1 MTTPPEPTS
10 AQPHPPGAPL
20 ASWRTLRRA
29 LVRIGAS
36 ALILVLLFRFLPL
49 GQVWDALRLLPA
61 QLWLAVLAG
70 YLLAHTVAI
79 GKWRLMV
86 NLAGA
91 GLSYPQAARCY
102 LMGLFATLFLPSVV
116 GGDVVRASLALR
128 LGRSQAAVLLGSL
141 LDRILDFT
149 SLILLMAVGAAFVPG
164 AMSPASRRVFI
175 LAAAGMIAVAALL
188 AGIAATLPAKRFSFR
203 IRRKL
208 VRVRKAWRSMARE
221 PQYVFVSLV
230 LAVIVQGGFILLTAR
245 VAEACALSLP
255 LGVWF
260 FVWPLAK
267 LSALLPVSQGGIGVR
282 EAALAALLRP
292 FGARAVL
299 AVAVGLAWEVI
310 IISGGLI
317 AGIISFLLGR
327 VSKER

>member
-1 MTTPPEPTS
+1 
-10 AQPHPPGAPL
+10 
-20 ASWRTLRRA
+20 LRRA

-36 ALILVLLFRFLPL
+36 ALILVLLFRFFPL

-102 LMGLFATLFLPSVV
+102 LTGLFATLFLPTIL

-141 LDRILDFT
+141 LDRILDFAA
-149 SLILLMAVGAAFVPG
+149 LILLMAVGAAFVPG

-175 LAAAGMIAVAALL
+175 MAAAGMIAVAALL
-188 AGIAATLPAKRFSFR
+188 AGVAVTLPAKRFSFR

-230 LAVIVQGGFILLTAR
+230 LAVIVQGGYILLTAR

-317 AGIISFLLGR
+317 AGITSFLLER
-327 VSKER
+327 VSRER